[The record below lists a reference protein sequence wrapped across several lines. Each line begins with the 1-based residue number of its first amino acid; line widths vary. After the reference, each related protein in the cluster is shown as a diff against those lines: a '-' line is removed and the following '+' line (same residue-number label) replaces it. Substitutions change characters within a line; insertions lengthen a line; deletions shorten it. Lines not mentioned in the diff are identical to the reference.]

1 MEKIPLIAIVGPTA
15 VGKTALSIELAKKFN
30 CEIIS
35 IDSVQ
40 IYKRFDIGS
49 AKVTPEEMNG
59 VVHHLIDELE
69 PNATCSVYDFQKL
82 ARDKIDDIHSRG
94 KMPLLIGGTGFYMN
108 AVLNNYEFTNLEEK
122 TYDIDV
128 EKAKQ
133 YLKENYID
141 TYNNIDLD
149 NHRRVINAYNY
160 VMNEQK
166 SVTTNNNG
174 DTILEKYNPY
184 LIVLNTEREVLYN
197 RINKRVELMFEQ
209 GLEDEVKGIINDYGT
224 ELQALGAIG
233 YKEMLPYLKGD
244 VSKEETIS
252 AISQNSR
259 RYAKRQLTWFRNKM
273 NGVWYDTRSES
284 LLDDVIED
292 IKNNPDGRRHIMSL
306 WQEDVFK
313 EKHALKPCA
322 FMTIWNVR
330 HGRDGASYLDMELIQ
345 RSSDFMAAGC
355 INQMQ
360 YLALLYYVAKS
371 CGYEVGRFSW
381 NVLNVQIYSR
391 HIRSAIKLLKRE
403 PVNCNPKYI
412 LETNTDDFFDMKLDD
427 IKLDGYEKEKV
438 KEKNPQIK
446 LDLGI

>member
-15 VGKTALSIELAKKFN
+15 VGKTALSIELAKKFD

-160 VMNEQK
+160 VMKEQK

-273 NGVWYDTRSES
+273 NGVWYDTRSE
-284 LLDDVIED
+284 LLLNDVIGD
-292 IKNNPDGRRHIMSL
+292 IKNK
-306 WQEDVFK
+306 FK
-313 EKHALKPCA
+313 
-322 FMTIWNVR
+322 
-330 HGRDGASYLDMELIQ
+330 
-345 RSSDFMAAGC
+345 
-355 INQMQ
+355 
-360 YLALLYYVAKS
+360 
-371 CGYEVGRFSW
+371 
-381 NVLNVQIYSR
+381 
-391 HIRSAIKLLKRE
+391 
-403 PVNCNPKYI
+403 
-412 LETNTDDFFDMKLDD
+412 
-427 IKLDGYEKEKV
+427 
-438 KEKNPQIK
+438 
-446 LDLGI
+446 

>member
-15 VGKTALSIELAKKFN
+15 VGKTALSIELAKKFY

-49 AKVTPEEMNG
+49 AKVTPEEMDG

-82 ARDKIDDIHSRG
+82 AREKIDDIHSRG

-122 TYDIDV
+122 NYGIDV

-149 NHRRVINAYNY
+149 NHRRVINAYHY

-166 SVTTNNNG
+166 SVTKNNTG

-184 LIVLNTEREVLYN
+184 LIVLNTEREELYN
-197 RINKRVELMFEQ
+197 QINKRVELMFEH

-233 YKEMLPYLKGD
+233 YKEMIPYIKGEI
-244 VSKEETIS
+244 SKEETIS

-273 NGVWYDTRSES
+273 NGVWYDNRSES
-284 LLDDVIED
+284 LLDDVIGD
-292 IKNNPDGRRHIMSL
+292 IKNK
-306 WQEDVFK
+306 FK
-313 EKHALKPCA
+313 
-322 FMTIWNVR
+322 
-330 HGRDGASYLDMELIQ
+330 
-345 RSSDFMAAGC
+345 
-355 INQMQ
+355 
-360 YLALLYYVAKS
+360 
-371 CGYEVGRFSW
+371 
-381 NVLNVQIYSR
+381 
-391 HIRSAIKLLKRE
+391 
-403 PVNCNPKYI
+403 
-412 LETNTDDFFDMKLDD
+412 
-427 IKLDGYEKEKV
+427 
-438 KEKNPQIK
+438 
-446 LDLGI
+446 

>member
-149 NHRRVINAYNY
+149 NQRRVINAYNY
-160 VMNEQK
+160 VINEQK

-284 LLDDVIED
+284 LLNDVIGD
-292 IKNNPDGRRHIMSL
+292 IKNK
-306 WQEDVFK
+306 FK
-313 EKHALKPCA
+313 
-322 FMTIWNVR
+322 
-330 HGRDGASYLDMELIQ
+330 
-345 RSSDFMAAGC
+345 
-355 INQMQ
+355 
-360 YLALLYYVAKS
+360 
-371 CGYEVGRFSW
+371 
-381 NVLNVQIYSR
+381 
-391 HIRSAIKLLKRE
+391 
-403 PVNCNPKYI
+403 
-412 LETNTDDFFDMKLDD
+412 
-427 IKLDGYEKEKV
+427 
-438 KEKNPQIK
+438 
-446 LDLGI
+446 

>member
-1 MEKIPLIAIVGPTA
+1 MTKEELKYLNNI
-15 VGKTALSIELAKKFN
+15 LSDAN
-30 CEIIS
+30 CCKLS
-35 IDSVQ
+35 
-40 IYKRFDIGS
+40 
-49 AKVTPEEMNG
+49 
-59 VVHHLIDELE
+59 IDELY
-69 PNATCSVYDFQKL
+69 NDCDILIKDNYLVDKFGNKIGTKGDMYHKL
-82 ARDKIDDIHSRG
+82 TLKKI
-94 KMPLLIGGTGFYMN
+94 
-108 AVLNNYEFTNLEEK
+108 LEEGTVDK
-122 TYDIDV
+122 NPRPKYIDGSPAHTISINHMLYTYDINKGEFPLITLRPIAVKSAIGEVLWIYQD
-128 EKAKQ
+128 Q
-133 YLKENYID
+133 SNNLDLLKD
-141 TYNNIDLD
+141 
-149 NHRRVINAYNY
+149 
-160 VMNEQK
+160 
-166 SVTTNNNG
+166 
-174 DTILEKYNPY
+174 KYNVRWWDSWDIGDRTIGSVY
-184 LIVLNTEREVLYN
+184 GETVKRYN
-197 RINKRVELMFEQ
+197 ITKKL
-209 GLEDEVKGIINDYGT
+209 
-224 ELQALGAIG
+224 
-233 YKEMLPYLKGD
+233 
-244 VSKEETIS
+244 
-252 AISQNSR
+252 
-259 RYAKRQLTWFRNKM
+259 
-273 NGVWYDTRSES
+273 
-284 LLDDVIED
+284 IED